1 MRTPIAPEDVVLRP
15 LITEKTLRMAEREN
29 AYTFQVKLNANKI
42 QIRTAIESL
51 FPVKV
56 VSVRT
61 GTTVGKSRRLG
72 RVMGATSTWKK
83 AVVRLRDG
91 DPIEFY

>member
-1 MRTPIAPEDVVLRP
+1 MRTPMVPEAVILRP
-15 LITEKTLRMAEREN
+15 LITEKTLRLAEREN
-29 AYTFQVKLNANKI
+29 AYTFQVKLNANKV
-42 QIRTAIESL
+42 QVRGAVETL

-61 GTTVGKSRRLG
+61 SVTVGKSRRLG
-72 RVMGATSTWKK
+72 RVSGSTSSWKK

-91 DPIEFY
+91 DSIEFY